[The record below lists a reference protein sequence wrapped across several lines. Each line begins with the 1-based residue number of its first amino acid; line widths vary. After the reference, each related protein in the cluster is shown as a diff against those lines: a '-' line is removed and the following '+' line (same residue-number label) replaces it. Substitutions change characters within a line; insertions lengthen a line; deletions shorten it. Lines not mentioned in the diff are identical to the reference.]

1 VPGIPENRHN
11 LTAIYRLGLL
21 ALRGWLLLTMRD
33 ATLDC
38 GGFCAD
44 LLNEGLDFV
53 GIADKL
59 MLSKAGCERAISQSS
74 SLNKG
79 LERHSLGS
87 LAFLFP
93 VD

>member
-1 VPGIPENRHN
+1 VPGIPENRHHF
-11 LTAIYRLGLL
+11 TAIYRLGLL
-21 ALRGWLLLTMRD
+21 ASRGWLLLTMRD
-33 ATLDC
+33 AALDC

-59 MLSKAGCERAISQSS
+59 MLPRRDASVQSRSQA
-74 SLNKG
+74 LLTEG
-79 LERHSLGS
+79 LERYSLGS